1 MIQVPLTLYFTSLE
15 NSKAS
20 VQNVQELYPMFHW
33 LKVSSVL
40 HITSYCILLMS
51 KRSEEFKAKIT
62 DPTVQYI
69 ISVMTF
75 AEFISVKLP
84 DG

>member
-1 MIQVPLTLYFTSLE
+1 MIQVPLTLYFTSLQ

-20 VQNVQELYPMFHW
+20 VQNVQELYPMFPW

-40 HITSYCILLMS
+40 HIISYYKLQMS
-51 KRSEEFKAKIT
+51 KRSEDSSVFKAKIT

-69 ISVMTF
+69 TSSWRLQNSF
-75 AEFISVKLP
+75 Q
-84 DG
+84 